1 MPQRAGNTAA
11 RNPQGLSAQFTSRPR
26 EIERMFQKMFRC
38 NVIIDFVEM
47 LIHRLFALPQITPI
61 YTDLCNLI
69 LLIGDSRNLWI
80 IFMLF
85 AKCV

>member
-1 MPQRAGNTAA
+1 
-11 RNPQGLSAQFTSRPR
+11 
-26 EIERMFQKMFRC
+26 MFQQMFRC

-47 LIHRLFALPQITPI
+47 LIHKICLPQI
-61 YTDLCNLI
+61 YTDFCNLI
-69 LLIGDSRNLWI
+69 LSIGDSRNLWI